1 LGVFFKKNPSFSL
14 PSFAQLGLKA
24 GRSDSAQVALS
35 QRSQIHLRIFCS
47 LGISVPLSDV
57 IIAAD
62 CIDHGLVLIESDRHF
77 ATIAAHLPLKR
88 YAIE

>member
-1 LGVFFKKNPSFSL
+1 
-14 PSFAQLGLKA
+14 
-24 GRSDSAQVALS
+24 
-35 QRSQIHLRIFCS
+35 
-47 LGISVPLSDV
+47 V